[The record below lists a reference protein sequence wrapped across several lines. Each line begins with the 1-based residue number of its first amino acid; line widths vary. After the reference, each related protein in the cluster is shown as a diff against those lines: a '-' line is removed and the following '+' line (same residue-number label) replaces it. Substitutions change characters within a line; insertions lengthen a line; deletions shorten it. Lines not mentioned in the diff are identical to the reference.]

1 MAIIIILTCAQ
12 VKIVVCNLLVP
23 LNMFEIQKL
32 QLKEVFDDLCYLAT
46 FSARK
51 RNETRV
57 DVNIIWKN
65 GVRVKSLTD

>member
-23 LNMFEIQKL
+23 LNMFEIQKP
-32 QLKEVFDDLCYLAT
+32 QLKEIFDDLCYLAA

-51 RNETRV
+51 RSETRI
-57 DVNIIWKN
+57 DVYIIWKN
-65 GVRVKSLTD
+65 DIRVKSLTD